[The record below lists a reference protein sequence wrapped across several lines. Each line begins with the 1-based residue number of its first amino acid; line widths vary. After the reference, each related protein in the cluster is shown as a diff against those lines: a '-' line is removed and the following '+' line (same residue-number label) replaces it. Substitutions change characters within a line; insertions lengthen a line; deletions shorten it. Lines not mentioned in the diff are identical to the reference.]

1 MNYILVFEAMD
12 FQQESLSIIPAYL
25 DRDQKDK
32 LVQNLANSKFITTV
46 YESSSILNQLVQLLK
61 EHSFVESISS
71 IYSSAI
77 WKDLIDK
84 LESSFYPTLN
94 ELSFLILGDKYLET
108 MIVY

>member
-12 FQQESLSIIPAYL
+12 SQEESLSIVPAYL

-61 EHSFVESISS
+61 EHSFVENISS
-71 IYSSAI
+71 IYSSSI
-77 WKDLIDK
+77 WKNLIDK
-84 LESSFYPTLN
+84 LDTSFFPTLN
-94 ELSFLILGDKYLET
+94 ELSFLILGNKHSEEYL
-108 MIVY
+108 IY